1 MHISSHRDPLP
12 ERLGTVLDSMADVQ
26 KTLLANVVDEDGTP
40 ADSTEPSDIAWRRCT
55 LAYAYAGLLTAKAIL
70 RAQPALVAVTLKQ
83 VSPESARWPH
93 RTAYFKSL
101 AASRGVLEEAVWKLQ
116 ETAADLT
123 GPEPDFLALTGE
135 DAILLTRSASLYQR
149 PAKPVTSRKAAG
161 PGAAVQVSPPAVR
174 AATARS
180 GARR

>member
-1 MHISSHRDPLP
+1 
-12 ERLGTVLDSMADVQ
+12 MADMQ
-26 KTLLANVVDEDGTP
+26 KKLFANAVDQYDTTA
-40 ADSTEPSDIAWRRCT
+40 ADSTRPEDVAWRRGT

-70 RAQPALVAVTLKQ
+70 RAQPALVAVTLKRI
-83 VSPESARWPH
+83 SPESDRWPH

-101 AASRGVLEEAVWKLQ
+101 DASRGALEEAVWKIK
-116 ETAADLT
+116 EVAADLT
-123 GPEPDFLALTGE
+123 GPEPDFLAFTGE
-135 DAILLTRSASLYQR
+135 DAIVLTRSASLCQR

-161 PGAAVQVSPPAVR
+161 PGATVQVSPPAAR